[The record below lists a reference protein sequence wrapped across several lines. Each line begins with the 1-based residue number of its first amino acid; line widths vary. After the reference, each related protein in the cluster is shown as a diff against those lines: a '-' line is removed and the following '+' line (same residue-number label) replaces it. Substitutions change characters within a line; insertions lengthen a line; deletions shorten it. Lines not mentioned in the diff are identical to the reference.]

1 MCVEMPISK
10 MCAACQGGV
19 YIYEIKLP
27 RCEGVPSI
35 KSLLRTSNCTTTGL
49 RQTSR
54 HRDIIAG
61 TTGENAPFDQIC
73 IKENV
78 VDQPSPAFCPHCGAA
93 VNLPSSFCG
102 ACGQPLQNAAPPA
115 PAAQPQYPPPWNPP
129 PQNPQPPNPQ
139 PPTPQPSYGS
149 VPQGQGVTCPFCHS
163 PQVQAGKRGWK
174 WYAGYVGSSNTVW
187 TCQSCGKTF

>member
-73 IKENV
+73 IKESV

-102 ACGQPLQNAAPPA
+102 ACGQPLQGLAPSA
-115 PAAQPQYPPPWNPP
+115 PAVQPQNS
-129 PQNPQPPNPQ
+129 QLA
-139 PPTPQPSYGS
+139 YGS
-149 VPQGQGVTCPFCHS
+149 APQGPAVMCPFCHS
-163 PQVQAGKRGWK
+163 TQVQAGKRGWK
-174 WYAGYVGSSNTVW
+174 WYAGYVGSGSTVM
-187 TCQSCGKTF
+187 TCLSCGKKF